1 MLKAI
6 IDLYVGNMTFSPFD
20 LTEKRK
26 EWAQFLKTIRLFF
39 DAKGYTEISTPSVVK
54 AGAFESTIDT
64 LKVTYSGGS
73 AELHSSPEI
82 EMKKVLAD
90 FSQPIYQICKCFRD
104 DPATPIHAV
113 EFTMLEFYRPNCPSS
128 QLENEIL
135 ELTSSLSANSITIQ
149 QYSVYTLIKQ
159 LTGIDMELF
168 LDPKSFSAEVKSKTN
183 IHLSPDDSWSDIFF
197 KIMLDIVE
205 PSLDKDTLY
214 LINDFPSRVSPLSKP
229 IANSSKAER
238 FEIYWKGMEI
248 CNGCSELTDENLLKN
263 RYLQESEER
272 KKAGKSPHPMPNDL
286 YKSSKRIQGASGVAV
301 GLERLF
307 LAIQGND
314 KSK

>member
-1 MLKAI
+1 M
-6 IDLYVGNMTFSPFD
+6 FSPFD
-20 LTEKRK
+20 FTEKRR
-26 EWAQFLKTIRLFF
+26 EWAHFLKSIRSFF
-39 DAKGYTEISTPSVVK
+39 DTKGYTEVSTPSLVEV
-54 AGAFESTIDT
+54 GAFESTIDT
-64 LKVTYSGGS
+64 LKVTYSSGF

-82 EMKKVLAD
+82 EMKKILAD
-90 FSQPIYQICKCFRD
+90 FSQPIYQVCKCFRD
-104 DPATPIHAV
+104 DPKTPIHAV
-113 EFTMLEFYRPNCPSS
+113 EFTMLEFYRPNCLSS
-128 QLENEIL
+128 QLENEMV
-135 ELTSSLSANSITIQ
+135 ELISSLSANSINIKKQ
-149 QYSVYTLIKQ
+149 SVYALIKQ
-159 LTGIDMELF
+159 MTGIDLELF
-168 LDPKSFSAEVKSKTN
+168 LDSESFSAEVKRKTN
-183 IHLSPDDSWSDIFF
+183 IHLSHDDSWSDIFF

-248 CNGCSELTDENLLKN
+248 CNGCSELTDESTLKN
-263 RYLQESEER
+263 RYLQESQER

-286 YKSSKRIQGASGVAV
+286 FNSSKRIQGASGVAV

-314 KSK
+314 RSK